1 MDPIYERVIPLPPI
15 TKKNSQRIL
24 FNKGTGRPFIAPS
37 KAYKDYEA
45 AALRYLGPLP
55 PEPIDR
61 PVNVMCVFGLPTRR
75 RTDLNNLLEAATDL
89 LVKGASWQTTII
101 ASSPGTMGAAASC
114 RGPSRTPS
122 SGSRRWR
129 WTMSLRIVDMRDT
142 VAAYARSDM
151 RMSRAAKE
159 LHLSRRA
166 VEERVRRIHKETGR
180 DPRRFFDLVALLERW
195 KNIGQED
202 TK

>member
-1 MDPIYERVIPLPPI
+1 MGPIYERVIPLPPI

-24 FNKGTGRPFIAPS
+24 FNKSTGRPFIAPS

-89 LVKGASWQTTII
+89 LVKGGVLADDDHRIV
-101 ASSPGTMGAAASC
+101 AGHD
-114 RGPSRTPS
+114 
-122 SGSRRWR
+122 GSRCKLAKAQPY
-129 WTMSLRIVDMRDT
+129 TLVRITPMEVDD
-142 VAAYARSDM
+142 
-151 RMSRAAKE
+151 E
-159 LHLSRRA
+159 
-166 VEERVRRIHKETGR
+166 
-180 DPRRFFDLVALLERW
+180 P
-195 KNIGQED
+195 
-202 TK
+202 